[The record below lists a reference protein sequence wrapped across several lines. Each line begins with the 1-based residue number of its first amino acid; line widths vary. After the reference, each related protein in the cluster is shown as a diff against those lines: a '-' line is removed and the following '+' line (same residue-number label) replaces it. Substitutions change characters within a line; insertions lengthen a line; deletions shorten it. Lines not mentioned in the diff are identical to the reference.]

1 MTSSEFVDFFTRES
15 HRNVIQRRNDGNRR
29 TRESSTTKMADA
41 VKSIRIKTGSLRRLF
56 KERAMYAEEVVNE
69 SAKLNKMKT
78 EGAAGVAQQV
88 RKATA
93 TTVTVTRR
101 VVFD

>member
-1 MTSSEFVDFFTRES
+1 MTNEVEFVDFFIRD
-15 HRNVIQRRNDGNRR
+15 HRIVSQRRDDGNRP
-29 TRESSTTKMADA
+29 TRTTKMADA

-88 RKATA
+88 RKAPAA
-93 TTVTVTRR
+93 TTVNRR
-101 VVFD
+101 VLFD

>member
-1 MTSSEFVDFFTRES
+1 MTSSEFVDFFIRDQRIAT
-15 HRNVIQRRNDGNRR
+15 QRRDDGNRR
-29 TRESSTTKMADA
+29 TRTAKMADA

-88 RKATA
+88 RKATTAA
-93 TTVTVTRR
+93 TTVTRR
-101 VVFD
+101 ALFD

>member
-1 MTSSEFVDFFTRES
+1 
-15 HRNVIQRRNDGNRR
+15 
-29 TRESSTTKMADA
+29 MADA

-56 KERAMYAEEVVNE
+56 KERAMYAEEVVSE

-88 RKATA
+88 RKAPAA
-93 TTVTVTRR
+93 TTVNRR
-101 VVFD
+101 VLFD